1 MLLTLQGSAAR
12 ALPGSS
18 LFPLSS
24 TLQTPA
30 SGAADSYTF
39 GGNEELHYPNAIRT
53 NKLAFASQIRVVT
66 IKIVIYY
73 LWT

>member
-1 MLLTLQGSAAR
+1 
-12 ALPGSS
+12 LPGSS

-39 GGNEELHYPNAIRT
+39 GSSL
-53 NKLAFASQIRVVT
+53 KFLVVA
-66 IKIVIYY
+66 VHQ
-73 LWT
+73 LS